1 MTQRDYDITI
11 IGGGSAGLTAARIAT
26 SLGANTLLIDKEHLG
41 GDCLYAGCVPSKSLL
56 HIARTA
62 HELNEASKLGW
73 SSVRPTLDMEKVA
86 ASIQGVIGRVHEE
99 EAVYVEGVTVEFGTV
114 TFKSPTTLLLNDET
128 ITSRAIVIAT
138 GSHPAIP
145 PIEGLAEMNY
155 LTNES
160 IFQLTAL
167 PKSLIVVGCG
177 PVGAEMGQAMARL
190 GVQVTILQGPAR
202 ILPKEDLE
210 ASETLAHA
218 LQAEGITLALNTRVV
233 KASCRENKKV
243 LTARQGDQL
252 VTFEA
257 DEILIA
263 SGRQPNVEHLNL
275 DAAGVRYTDQGIQV
289 NDYLQTEA
297 DTIFAIGDVIG
308 GYLFTHVAAYQASVA
323 VRNALLSIGKKK
335 VDYRVVPW
343 CTFTDPE
350 VAHVGLTVA
359 QAEKEHAQTR
369 VITVPLQ
376 AVDRA
381 QTEHAVTGFIKL
393 VLAGKKDEIVG
404 AHLVGIHAGELL
416 GEITLAMQHHMTISN
431 IIATIH
437 PYPTYSTGVQQAA
450 FEAYLSSAAARK
462 NRTVVY
468 NLLRLG
474 KWLHRSFR
482 TR

>member
-11 IGGGSAGLTAARIAT
+11 IGGGSGGLTAARIAT
-26 SLGANTLLIDKEHLG
+26 SLGANTLLIDKERLG

-62 HELNEASKLGW
+62 HSLNEARELGW
-73 SSVRPTLDMEKVA
+73 SSAPTTLDMEKVA
-86 ASIQGVIGRVHEE
+86 ASIQSVIERVHEE
-99 EAVYVEGVTVEFGTV
+99 EAVYVKGVTVEFGTV
-114 TFKSPTTLLLNDET
+114 TFTSPTSLLLNNET
-128 ITSRAIVIAT
+128 ITSRTTVIAT
-138 GSHPAIP
+138 GSHPTIP
-145 PIEGLAEMNY
+145 PIEGLAGMSY

-167 PKSLIVVGCG
+167 PKSLIVVGGG
-177 PVGAEMGQAMARL
+177 PVGVEMGQAMARL
-190 GVQVTILQGPAR
+190 GVQVTLLQGPAR
-202 ILPKEDLE
+202 LLPKEDLE
-210 ASETLAHA
+210 VSGTITHA
-218 LQAEGITLALNTRVV
+218 LQAEGITLALNTRAV
-233 KASCRENKKV
+233 KVSCRENKKV
-243 LTARQGDQL
+243 LVARQGDQL
-252 VTFEA
+252 VIFEA
-257 DEILIA
+257 DELLMA
-263 SGRQPNVEHLNL
+263 VGRQPNVEHLDL
-275 DAAGVRYTDQGIQV
+275 EAAGVHYTDRGIQV

-297 DTIFAIGDVIG
+297 DTVFAIGDAIG
-308 GYLFTHVAAYQASVA
+308 GYLFTHVAAYQASIA

-350 VAHVGLTVA
+350 IARVGLTIE

-404 AHLVGIHAGELL
+404 AHLVGTHVGELL

-450 FEAYLSSAAARK
+450 FEAYLSSVAARK

-468 NLLRLG
+468 NLLRLR
-474 KWLHRSFR
+474 KWLRRLFR
-482 TR
+482 IR